1 MQTSRRHFLQTA
13 LATGTGLAL
22 TAGAGAIEPIK
33 RSGKP
38 LTRLSICAYSYRQ
51 YLTSKKKDEKP
62 AMTMH
67 DFIDTVAG
75 MRLDAVELTQYYFAE
90 TTPEYLNGLKLHCSR
105 LGLDVSGTAVG
116 NNFCVSDP
124 EKLKAQLAMVKEWI
138 EHSSRLGAKTMRIF
152 AGKVE
157 KDDPEEKVRERVIE
171 SISAAC
177 EHAAKY
183 GIILALENHGDLTS
197 TADQVLAIVKA
208 VKSDNF
214 GVNLD
219 TGNFHSDDPYEE
231 LAKVAPYAVT
241 AHLKVEIQRGKQKA
255 EETDFAKI
263 FAMLRT
269 AGYRGYGSLEY
280 EAAEDPKTAVPRAV
294 ETIRKAMDA

>member
-1 MQTSRRHFLQTA
+1 MQTSRRQFLQTA

-22 TAGAGAIEPIK
+22 ATGTKAIEPIQ
-33 RSGKP
+33 RTGKP
-38 LTRLSICAYSYRQ
+38 MMRISICAYSYRQ
-51 YLTSKKKDEKP
+51 YLTAKNKEKP

-75 MRLDAVELTQYYFAE
+75 MRFDAVELTQYYFAE

-105 LGLDVSGTAVG
+105 VGLDVSGTAVG
-116 NNFCVSDP
+116 NNFCISDP
-124 EKLKAQLAMVKEWI
+124 EKLKAQLAMVKGWI

-157 KDDPEEKVRERVIE
+157 KGEAEDKVRERVVETIQ
-171 SISAAC
+171 AAC

-197 TADQVLAIVKA
+197 TADGVLAIVKA
-208 VKSDNF
+208 IKSDNF

-255 EETDFAKI
+255 EETDFKKI
-263 FAMLRT
+263 FAIFRS

-280 EAAEDPKTAVPRAV
+280 EATEDAKTGVQKAV
-294 ETIRKAMDA
+294 ERIRGAMDS